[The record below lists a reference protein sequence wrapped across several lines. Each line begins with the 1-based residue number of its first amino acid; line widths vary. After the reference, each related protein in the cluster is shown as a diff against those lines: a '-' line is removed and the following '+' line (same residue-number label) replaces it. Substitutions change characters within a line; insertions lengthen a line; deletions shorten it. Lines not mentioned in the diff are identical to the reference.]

1 MLLVKHIVILLFY
14 LFDKIVFLESYYKNE
29 MWPVQELFTK
39 VSVFLSMVGSGG
51 GLGIG
56 LKRLSDRSML
66 WTTKQQ
72 QQGFT
77 DHYVADDVILWSEG
91 K

>member
-1 MLLVKHIVILLFY
+1 MLLVKHVVILLFY

-39 VSVFLSMVGSGG
+39 VSVFLSMVGSGWG
-51 GLGIG
+51 GVG

-66 WTTKQQ
+66 
-72 QQGFT
+72 
-77 DHYVADDVILWSEG
+77 
-91 K
+91 